1 MKMARIAF
9 VGAGEMAN
17 AVHYP
22 SLRAFDDVDIVGICD
37 IDEGRLNATAQRW
50 GIVRKYYDYRT
61 MVNELQPDG
70 VYVVG
75 LPHIMF
81 DIWVWCL
88 QQGCNLYI
96 EKPMGLTLHQ
106 AEVLANL
113 ADEHKCITQVSHQR
127 RTSPL
132 LFKMKDA
139 CNAHGPV
146 THAVCEFYKWS
157 PQPMLGARDRM
168 MDDGVHAIDT
178 LRWMCGGEVIGLDS
192 EAKRVGTGDIN
203 WPAALLYFDNGSTGA
218 LLCNWASGRRVFR
231 VEMHSPGA
239 ACDAEVEGKA
249 YLYEDG
255 DYDGNCYDAKEVAG
269 NPGRLIFVASLAGQG
284 CSSQRQL
291 TCATPRGGA
300 GCPDDVAGAV
310 LCLPSPL
317 ASFVTGEVLDV
328 NGGPGFS

>member
-1 MKMARIAF
+1 M
-9 VGAGEMAN
+9 
-17 AVHYP
+17 
-22 SLRAFDDVDIVGICD
+22 
-37 IDEGRLNATAQRW
+37 
-50 GIVRKYYDYRT
+50 
-61 MVNELQPDG
+61 
-70 VYVVG
+70 
-75 LPHIMF
+75 
-81 DIWVWCL
+81 
-88 QQGCNLYI
+88 
-96 EKPMGLTLHQ
+96 
-106 AEVLANL
+106 

-239 ACDAEVEGKA
+239 ACDAEGEGKA

-269 NPGRLIFVASLAGQG
+269 SDELFVYGGFRAKNREFIVSVLEGKEAT
-284 CSSQRQL
+284 SSPFRDTLKTMEVAEAILSQNLLRV
-291 TCATPRGGA
+291 RG
-300 GCPDDVAGAV
+300 
-310 LCLPSPL
+310 LL
-317 ASFVTGEVLDV
+317 
-328 NGGPGFS
+328 